1 MRHSSGVTQSAVMAG
16 PGPSYRAQG
25 DRLCVHLTTT
35 APFSP
40 PVTRKRPSRVTTSAC
55 SRSVVCAHASAG
67 AWPSALMPCD
77 DRVSWSE
84 QYTSTRA
91 VIASTRDTH
100 DGVPLVPVPCIDDA
114 PPSPLPAPA
123 PAQAV
128 NDADTAVAVAIA
140 PPPPPSRTIAAVATA
155 PPPPPSQIVA
165 AVATAPQP
173 TDTDTGTTV
182 DTTIDGEVRSS
193 NGGPG
198 SGAGSRLTAIYE
210 SPLLAFRGYRAG
222 SDELIQSDVS
232 LFNASVRTRAGA
244 GAGGRSATSVE
255 VGVESTSTGI
265 YALRIDPHRALCP
278 FDLRGLCHD
287 PKCPWLSRDDYTLR
301 ETDRAWVRQNLDPRL
316 PDNMRRAR
324 AGHPECTSLQ
334 DVEAVYARTEPSR
347 DAGAAKRQRF
357 FASEC
362 PPREIEV
369 PRYESPS
376 MPRLEGLGIGCVGAG
391 GASSAGGPGSSGSGD
406 VWGGGDDVAD
416 EVAATGFRY
425 FNQKRR

>member
-1 MRHSSGVTQSAVMAG
+1 VSRANKLASGKDRVLPDLLEACLCRLIGVPGPWKVSGRHQFPVIKQSASFKSLMDAVGLHGPIVPALVPSTWLGTGDGLFWRCINAG
-16 PGPSYRAQG
+16 GGGAVGVGGAGRANTGTVPAGVGGAVGGEGAGRAKAGAGAVPAGGQG
-25 DRLCVHLTTT
+25 AVRGSDATRAMSGT
-35 APFSP
+35 APVGGEGAVGGKGATRAKARTANPPPYAP
-40 PVTRKRPSRVTTSAC
+40 PVLTPATRTKANQWT
-55 SRSVVCAHASAG
+55 RS
-67 AWPSALMPCD
+67 
-77 DRVSWSE
+77 
-84 QYTSTRA
+84 T
-91 VIASTRDTH
+91 
-100 DGVPLVPVPCIDDA
+100 DA

-244 GAGGRSATSVE
+244 GAGGRSATSAE

-287 PKCPWLSRDDYTLR
+287 PKCPWLSRYYPQTHK
-301 ETDRAWVRQNLDPRL
+301 P
-316 PDNMRRAR
+316 
-324 AGHPECTSLQ
+324 
-334 DVEAVYARTEPSR
+334 
-347 DAGAAKRQRF
+347 
-357 FASEC
+357 
-362 PPREIEV
+362 
-369 PRYESPS
+369 
-376 MPRLEGLGIGCVGAG
+376 
-391 GASSAGGPGSSGSGD
+391 
-406 VWGGGDDVAD
+406 
-416 EVAATGFRY
+416 
-425 FNQKRR
+425 